1 MQQQSFPKF
10 GLSGDLM
17 INIHVGQWKTCWPL
31 VHLRCHS
38 RKMYRFG
45 GIFLA
50 DCASVFIRT
59 PSLVPRLS
67 PTESLGTGLTYA
79 LRCRYDQHRR
89 VQIEQ
94 IEVGESVLREYH
106 MVQYINVW
114 VPTLFSRC
122 TVIFTGRWRYAL
134 SMISCIAALTTVHF

>member
-1 MQQQSFPKF
+1 
-10 GLSGDLM
+10 
-17 INIHVGQWKTCWPL
+17 
-31 VHLRCHS
+31 
-38 RKMYRFG
+38 MYRFG

-106 MVQYINVW
+106 MVQYINV
-114 VPTLFSRC
+114 
-122 TVIFTGRWRYAL
+122 
-134 SMISCIAALTTVHF
+134 